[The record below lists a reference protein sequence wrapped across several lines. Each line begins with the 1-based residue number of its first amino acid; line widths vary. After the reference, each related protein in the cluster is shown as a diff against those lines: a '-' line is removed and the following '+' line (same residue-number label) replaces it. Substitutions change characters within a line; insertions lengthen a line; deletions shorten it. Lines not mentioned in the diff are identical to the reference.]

1 MSLSWFPLVI
11 IYILNNAIS
20 KILQKY
26 ALKGEE
32 VDSNAFSAFFLLTV
46 GVMTLPFL
54 LVEKLV
60 ISTSPRI
67 WLIVLLSGIFYTVCM
82 ALFYYALKNTEV
94 SQVET
99 IATTRAIWIMLLGV
113 VFFQENLTIS
123 KFIGVF
129 CIFLGLA
136 VIYWKRGKFT
146 GFSKPHLYTLLYAVI
161 ISGAYALD
169 KFCLDYFSVAAYQ
182 VIIYC
187 LPALLTVIFIPGTLG
202 KIRLFLRPQKS
213 TTIFFVCCFFQ
224 MISTLAL
231 YRAYQVGGELS
242 VVGPLTQT
250 STVLTIFMGILF
262 LQERWNLRRK
272 VVGALLT
279 IMGIVF
285 IKVLSF

>member
-1 MSLSWFPLVI
+1 MSLAWFPLVV
-11 IYILNNAIS
+11 IYILNNAVS

-32 VDSNAFSAFFLLTV
+32 VDPTAFSAFFLFTV

-54 LVEKLV
+54 LVEKVV
-60 ISTSPRI
+60 ISSEPKI
-67 WLIVLLSGIFYTVCM
+67 WLVVLLSGLFYTVCM
-82 ALFYYALKNTEV
+82 IMFYYALKNIEV

-99 IATTRAIWIMLLGV
+99 IATTRAIWIMLLGII
-113 VFFQENLTIS
+113 FFQENLTLS
-123 KFIGVF
+123 KFLGVF

-136 VIYWKRGKFT
+136 VIYWNRGKFT

-169 KFCLDYFSVAAYQ
+169 KYCLDFFSVAFYQ
-182 VIIYC
+182 VVIYC
-187 LPALLTVIFIPGTLG
+187 LPAVLTVIFIPGTLA

-213 TTIFFVCCFFQ
+213 TTIFFICCFFQ

-262 LQERWNLRRK
+262 LRERWNLKRK
-272 VVGALLT
+272 IIGALLT
-279 IMGIVF
+279 ILGIIL
-285 IKVLSF
+285 IKVLRF